1 MSSSAIFPKR
11 VNSSVSQYSRVSAP
25 YRNYLRKKR
34 LGSKLHRRYVLNL
47 LYEPQY
53 LTEVKTPKL
62 LKIPNK
68 VVTNLRE
75 RKLKKN
81 QLSLRE
87 NKLKEGKKCP
97 RQFSSGKFRVLWRD
111 WLICEIRAPSKK
123 NTRGGEEKENCY
135 LKFKNER
142 DSLQDNTQE

>member
-1 MSSSAIFPKR
+1 MM
-11 VNSSVSQYSRVSAP
+11 
-25 YRNYLRKKR
+25 

-75 RKLKKN
+75 RKLKK
-81 QLSLRE
+81 
-87 NKLKEGKKCP
+87 K
-97 RQFSSGKFRVLWRD
+97 
-111 WLICEIRAPSKK
+111 SK
-123 NTRGGEEKENCY
+123 
-135 LKFKNER
+135 
-142 DSLQDNTQE
+142 